1 MLGVLGMLWI
11 DFPGLITRQQLK
23 MARLLVEDIV
33 EHISPTGMQ
42 IFGWIRSGFG
52 TFRAPSQL
60 PSNQSTRIVFLL
72 PDVDN

>member
-42 IFGWIRSGFG
+42 IFGWIRSGLEHSEHRPSC
-52 TFRAPSQL
+52 RA
-60 PSNQSTRIVFLL
+60 TRALG
-72 PDVDN
+72 